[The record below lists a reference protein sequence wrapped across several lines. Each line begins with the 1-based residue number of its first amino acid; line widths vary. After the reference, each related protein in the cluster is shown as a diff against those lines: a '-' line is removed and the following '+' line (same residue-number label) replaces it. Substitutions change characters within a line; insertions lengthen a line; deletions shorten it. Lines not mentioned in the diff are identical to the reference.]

1 MGLSVVEGDE
11 WLMRIV
17 ASILIVFISIIF
29 LTVAYGEEGSQP
41 ETLRDW
47 YLKTYDFYSI
57 KDTVFTFETEFEM
70 PVGYRRLDSADL
82 TPFQNWVSHFPLWHR
97 WKPVGIWKGGKAFEA
112 DQISRVVHLPWKGPV
127 FKDYAIP
134 LRILAEFL
142 RYRHCEFDLH
152 VIPKLGDTLRYEDWL
167 KGKPVYT
174 GIGKVFFKPSEPREP
189 SPFEYFRFLDLCMRN
204 TSYLSL
210 AENCDSINDNEIA
223 PGDLFIAHDEKGRTG
238 SVYVVI
244 NMLVND
250 EGKKLYIVATGCS
263 EACDFHV
270 PLFNNNRNYPWIT
283 VEGIRSLDSGMARSS
298 FFRFRIK

>member
-1 MGLSVVEGDE
+1 
-11 WLMRIV
+11 MRIV
-17 ASILIVFISIIF
+17 ASTLIICVSIIF
-29 LTVAYGEEGSQP
+29 LAVAYGDEGRQP

-70 PVGYRRLDSADL
+70 PVGYRRPDSADL

-127 FKDYAIP
+127 FRDYAIP

-142 RYRHCEFDLH
+142 RYHQCEFDLH

-174 GIGKVFFKPSEPREP
+174 GIGKVFFK
-189 SPFEYFRFLDLCMRN
+189 
-204 TSYLSL
+204 
-210 AENCDSINDNEIA
+210 NCDSIKDNEIA

-263 EACDFHV
+263 EACDFHI

-283 VEGIRSLDSGMARSS
+283 VERIRSLGSGMARSG